1 MRHQKSWILTR
12 LLLNKQLYTRASFL
26 LIAIMSDPGRPNA
39 SLPTVPDNTSLSS
52 KPPTEVAKDVAVIFL
67 AGVAIVLGL
76 LLVTYLLMVI
86 MDRYCCCLPG
96 WHAVGEVTEI
106 DHGPV
111 ARKAGLWGLRLEE
124 RLAILERI
132 LVGKAYTPDMTTISD
147 EENPTTIAPNIT
159 EETSES
165 HDDDDN
171 PERVTMDEGR
181 SNGEEEEEKE
191 EIGEDGNNEG
201 ELDNVSVDEANH
213 DVVCAIC
220 LAEYGT

>member
-1 MRHQKSWILTR
+1 
-12 LLLNKQLYTRASFL
+12 
-26 LIAIMSDPGRPNA
+26 MSDAGRPNA

-52 KPPTEVAKDVAVIFL
+52 KPPSEVAKDVAVIFL

-76 LLVTYLLMVI
+76 LLVTYLLMII

-132 LVGKAYTPDMTTISD
+132 LVGTTISD
-147 EENPTTIAPNIT
+147 EENPTIIAPNIT
-159 EETSES
+159 EDTSES
-165 HDDDDN
+165 QDDDDN
-171 PERVTMDEGR
+171 L
-181 SNGEEEEEKE
+181 NCGEEEKK
-191 EIGEDGNNEG
+191 EIGEDVNNEG
-201 ELDNVSVDEANH
+201 ELDDVSVDEANH